1 MGFEQSIVFRVP
13 VEHIATGS
21 FIYKNHFANFLLLCL
36 SVSIGYLIANLHIG
50 SGVSKREKLRRIIQ
64 FWLSNKVLFRIGI
77 IIMVIALVMSRSR
90 MGNSAFFIS
99 MTVTASLGLL
109 YFKPRQKSYITLFV
123 SMLIIDILIV
133 SSLFGL
139 KQVQQR
145 LEETSLSH
153 ESRDEVIVDALPLL
167 KEYGIAGS
175 GGGTFYTIYP
185 QVQRESIQHFYD
197 HAHNEYLQFALE
209 FGLIGSLSILLIVIF
224 SFRRSLS
231 AMRHR
236 RHPLARGTAFA
247 CVMACIGMSLHSS
260 VDFPLQA
267 PANAA
272 YFVVILALGSI
283 SRTIKIAR

>member
-1 MGFEQSIVFRVP
+1 
-13 VEHIATGS
+13 
-21 FIYKNHFANFLLLCL
+21 
-36 SVSIGYLIANLHIG
+36 
-50 SGVSKREKLRRIIQ
+50 
-64 FWLSNKVLFRIGI
+64 
-77 IIMVIALVMSRSR
+77 

-145 LEETSLSH
+145 LEETSLNH